1 MWRWCATYH
10 WKDLDEGYNFA
21 LDLTSIKG
29 LHKTLWVSKVAKV
42 LISRRQWYL
51 GARSVARHQKYY
63 KWEGGGFSQVW
74 AIMNFKSMFAHGS
87 SVHQKCFNYVLINL
101 LFGLCKSMWIIYPL
115 VTRPSPHP
123 EALTHPSTPE
133 VLRTKERTPTLYP
146 SIVVFT
152 LDSQLSLL
160 RSLGVHQCISY
171 LSFFGINN
179 GMEFMFSIFWTFLKF
194 W

>member
-1 MWRWCATYH
+1 VEVVCHISLKRSWR
-10 WKDLDEGYNFA
+10 
-21 LDLTSIKG
+21 G
-29 LHKTLWVSKVAKV
+29 LQLCFRPHFNQRSTQNIMGLQSCESLHFKKTK
-42 LISRRQWYL
+42 WYL
-51 GARSVARHQKYY
+51 GARSVARHKKYY

-74 AIMNFKSMFAHGS
+74 AIMSFKSMFAHGS
-87 SVHQKCFNYVLINL
+87 SVHQKCFNYVLINV

-133 VLRTKERTPTLYP
+133 VLRTKERTPILYP

-152 LDSQLSLL
+152 LDLQLSLL